1 MGCLPSS
8 FALRSLPSKK
18 VGLWKACSPQPQ
30 LIVTDGPL
38 GHDIRIRVL
47 EQDSTGPLRLKGSR
61 MGKRA
66 NPRRVDIPSSTAQT
80 PPKDRDCVCWFM
92 TVSPTPRKLSV
103 QGRASLDTCRGMT
116 AWMYREKEW
125 ETQSWQPSSPWF
137 SPSTPWLPL
146 PSGSVRCPWAPAL
159 SLCFLLS
166 YINSDSIWY
175 LQTEFCI
182 KLTHHSYMYSFLLH
196 ELIASLK
203 SEA

>member
-1 MGCLPSS
+1 
-8 FALRSLPSKK
+8 
-18 VGLWKACSPQPQ
+18 
-30 LIVTDGPL
+30 
-38 GHDIRIRVL
+38 
-47 EQDSTGPLRLKGSR
+47 

-159 SLCFLLS
+159 FWCFLLS
-166 YINSDSIWY
+166 YISSDSIWR
-175 LQTEFCI
+175 LQIEFCI